1 MDIYTKLVLVKNNK
15 TKKFEDKT
23 YEINHLK
30 CLDNRIEV
38 SYIKNTNRVYGYNSS
53 NILIFESPEKVNLDQ
68 TIVYVSG
75 FPVRELSLVLD
86 FGEYIKII
94 YVKGKIEVYHKS
106 KVTYENSCLNSN
118 QAKVVFEYFKKLSP
132 YISVTEDGRTA
143 LFDQYK
149 KITKISENSVLST
162 YLSGKSI
169 KKHTYNNTTIFPF
182 GFNLSQKKAVNTA
195 LENSISVIEGPPG
208 TGKTQT
214 ILNIIG
220 NAVCRGKTVAV
231 VSGNNSATANVQE
244 KLEKNG
250 YVFITALLGKYDNK
264 VDFFENKQIDIPDLK
279 EWNMEAL
286 EEKNLYEKLQDIDN
300 DLDDLLKKQNKMVK
314 LKEELSKFKVE
325 QKYFE
330 AYFNEEYINTSKYSV
345 FRKWSSDLTLNFMP
359 YFERLMLKNNYIK
372 LLSRIVLFV
381 DYGIYKFKYVSENQ
395 NIVIASLKRDYYN
408 RTIEK
413 TESQIASLESDLK
426 DRSYEKLME
435 QFIHIS
441 SKIFKASIQK
451 RYSKGI
457 RSKYTVKSFKYNF
470 KEFIKDY
477 PVILSTTNSILTCI
491 SENYLFDYLIID
503 EASQVDLVTA
513 SLALICCKNVVIVG
527 DVKQLP
533 HIVSS
538 NIKRISEDIF
548 HESNIEE
555 VYNYS
560 KYSIIASLMKLY
572 KDELP
577 RNLLSEHYRCHPQI
591 IGFCNEKFY
600 DNQLVIM
607 TEENENDAPLKIYK
621 TALGNHARK
630 DKYGNEKGWYNIR
643 QIEVIRDEIINANN
657 KYDDCSEVGI
667 ICPYRKQV
675 TEANRYFEKA
685 KIEIDTVHK
694 FQGREKDTIIFSTVV
709 NDINSFVDDENLI
722 NVAVSRAVKEFI
734 MVTSNKLFK
743 QHGSNIGDLTRYI
756 QYNSLE
762 DVVID
767 SPKVSVFDLLY
778 SEYSEKLLKIMTS
791 KKHISEYESEN
802 LMYTVIE
809 EVLSYHEYISFKCV
823 IHIPLNSIVKDFTK
837 LDYKQRK
844 FAENPWTHVD
854 FLIFNK
860 LDKEPV
866 LVIEVDGYEYH
877 SNNKEQKRR
886 DEIKDKILEQ
896 IGLPILRVATNESGE
911 REKLIEML
919 DIIIEKSG
927 GDSNDNKYNEI

>member
-1 MDIYTKLVLVKNNK
+1 M
-15 TKKFEDKT
+15 
-23 YEINHLK
+23 
-30 CLDNRIEV
+30 
-38 SYIKNTNRVYGYNSS
+38 
-53 NILIFESPEKVNLDQ
+53 
-68 TIVYVSG
+68 
-75 FPVRELSLVLD
+75 LD

-94 YVKGKIEVYHKS
+94 EVKGKTEVYHKS
-106 KVTYENSCLNSN
+106 KVAYENSCLNSK
-118 QAKVVFEYFKKLSP
+118 QAKAVFEYFKKLSP
-132 YISVTEDGRTA
+132 YISVTEDGRSA
-143 LFDQYK
+143 LFDLYK

-220 NAVCRGKTVAV
+220 NAVCNGKTVAV

-244 KLEKNG
+244 KLEKNVYG
-250 YVFITALLGKYDNK
+250 FITALLGKYDNK
-264 VDFFENKQIDIPDLK
+264 VDFFENKQTDISDLK
-279 EWNMEAL
+279 EWNVEAL
-286 EEKNLYEKLQDIDN
+286 EEKSLYDKLQGIDK
-300 DLDDLLKKQNKMVK
+300 DLNDLLKKQNEMVK
-314 LKEELSKFKVE
+314 LKEQLSKFKVE

-330 AYFNEEYINTSKYSV
+330 AYFNEEYISTSKYSL
-345 FRKWSSDLTLNFMP
+345 FRKWSSDLILNFMP
-359 YFERLMLKNNYIK
+359 YLERLMLRNNYIK

-381 DYGIYKFKYVSENQ
+381 DYGIYKFKYISENQ

-408 RTIEK
+408 RIIEK
-413 TESQIASLESDLK
+413 TEQKIASLESALK
-426 DRSYEKLME
+426 DGSYEKLME
-435 QFIHIS
+435 QFIDIS
-441 SKIFKASIQK
+441 SKIFKISIQK
-451 RYSKGI
+451 RYSKGS

-477 PVILSTTNSILTCI
+477 PVILSTTNSIMTCI

-513 SLALICCKNVVIVG
+513 SLALACCKNVVIVG

-533 HIVSS
+533 QIVSS
-538 NIKRISEDIF
+538 NIKKISDDIF
-548 HESNIEE
+548 HESNIGEA
-555 VYNYS
+555 YNYS
-560 KYSIIASLMKLY
+560 KYSIIASLMKLH

-577 RNLLSEHYRCHPQI
+577 RTLLSEHYRCHPQI

-607 TEENENDAPLKIYK
+607 TEENENDVPLKIYK
-621 TALGNHARK
+621 TAPGNHARK
-630 DKYGNEKGWYNIR
+630 DRYGNEKGWYNLR
-643 QIEVIRDEIINANN
+643 QIEVIRDEINNADKD
-657 KYDDCSEVGI
+657 KYVDSSKVGI

-675 TEANRYFEKA
+675 IEANKYFEKT

-709 NDINSFVDDENLI
+709 NDINPFVDDENLI
-722 NVAVSRAVKEFI
+722 NVAVSRAVKQFI

-762 DVVID
+762 DAVID
-767 SPKVSVFDLLY
+767 SPKVSVFNLLY
-778 SEYSEKLLKIMTS
+778 SEYSEKLLEIMAS
-791 KKHISEYESEN
+791 SKHISEYKSEN
-802 LMYTVIE
+802 LIYSVIE
-809 EVLSYHEYISFKCV
+809 EVLSYPEYISFKCV

-837 LDYKQRK
+837 LDYEQRK

-866 LVIEVDGYEYH
+866 LVVEVDGHENH
-877 SNNKEQKRR
+877 RNNKDQIRR
-886 DEIKDKILEQ
+886 DKIKDKILNQ
-896 IGLPILRVATNESGE
+896 IELPILRVATNESGE
-911 REKLIEML
+911 KEKLIEML
-919 DIIIEKSG
+919 DMIIEESSG
-927 GDSNDNKYNEI
+927 DGNNKDNEI